1 MSRFTPEEKLTAI
14 RRHIEDHES
23 YNSIA
28 ESIGA
33 NKTDIID
40 WCRNYMV
47 FGEEHFYG
55 AIHKRHYSLEFK
67 CSAVEYYLC
76 SKGSLRETCAV
87 FSIPDKGVLMQWI
100 KAYNSHKLNASPGT
114 DGGVRS
120 MAKGR
125 KTTLEER
132 LAIVEDHIKN
142 GSNYAETARKFN
154 VSYGQVYQWAQK
166 YRKKG
171 VDGLR
176 DNRGR
181 TKPESEMTEIEKLQA
196 ENRMLK
202 AQLEYKELE
211 NMFLKKVEEIERRRS

>member
-1 MSRFTPEEKLTAI
+1 MT
-14 RRHIEDHES
+14 
-23 YNSIA
+23 
-28 ESIGA
+28 
-33 NKTDIID
+33 
-40 WCRNYMV
+40 
-47 FGEEHFYG
+47 
-55 AIHKRHYSLEFK
+55 
-67 CSAVEYYLC
+67 
-76 SKGSLRETCAV
+76 
-87 FSIPDKGVLMQWI
+87 
-100 KAYNSHKLNASPGT
+100 
-114 DGGVRS
+114 
-120 MAKGR
+120 KGR

-154 VSYGQVYQWAQK
+154 VSYGQVYQWVQK
-166 YRKKG
+166 YRDKG
-171 VDGLR
+171 VDGLK